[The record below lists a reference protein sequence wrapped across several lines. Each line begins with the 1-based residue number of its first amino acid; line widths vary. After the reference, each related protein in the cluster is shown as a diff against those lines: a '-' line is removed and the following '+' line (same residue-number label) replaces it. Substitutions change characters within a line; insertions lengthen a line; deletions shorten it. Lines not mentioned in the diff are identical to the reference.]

1 MTQLHRIAAE
11 IRTYSA
17 RQIELFL
24 TTILTEKD
32 ITFRREI
39 ANSVRDRFPVARQA
53 LCDQL
58 VESVVKKRLTILQG
72 KHPTPAGRPWSSCG
86 ETSTGGQDN
95 LSEYP
100 PLPEVVK
107 IKARLKP
114 NRPHTLQRLSGVRCP
129 FCTEELVL
137 RRSDDDMLEFWT
149 HHLNTHIE
157 PYPCIYPEC
166 TKALKSFVHLEDCVE
181 HMDSM
186 HSKEWLQRVHT
197 RSWYCDIGHESP
209 LVFEFEHQW
218 RRHILQTH
226 PEYLKA
232 PDPRTLGAY
241 SARKQK
247 NFHRDEF
254 TCPLCGEIPEEA
266 QKMLETGQDEPGQVR
281 TLVLNHVASEL
292 KSLSMMAV
300 PSFDDVAYKAVD
312 YDPNPVAPKS
322 ATHVDF
328 QDDTGRTALSFAAQA
343 GNVEAIGKLFDKQAD
358 VELADTDGQT
368 PLLWAA
374 REGHEGAVK
383 CLVDHGAR
391 KEAKDE
397 PYGRTALSWAA
408 TNGHTGVAQ
417 ILSMNGADLNA
428 TDDMNYTP
436 LSLAASAAN
445 EDVLRLLLDASPDLE
460 TRDHETLRTAL
471 HWAAFRNMPDSV
483 ELLLQHGADIEA
495 IADSFKTPLYVASA
509 KGYLGVVQRLLEK
522 GADTKAPDPILEQ
535 PPLSVAAEHGHED
548 VVRFLLAH
556 GAKVEAKDFH
566 GHTARDEDLD
576 QGHTEIAKLLETNQ
590 G

>member
-1 MTQLHRIAAE
+1 M
-11 IRTYSA
+11 
-17 RQIELFL
+17 
-24 TTILTEKD
+24 
-32 ITFRREI
+32 
-39 ANSVRDRFPVARQA
+39 
-53 LCDQL
+53 
-58 VESVVKKRLTILQG
+58 
-72 KHPTPAGRPWSSCG
+72 
-86 ETSTGGQDN
+86 
-95 LSEYP
+95 
-100 PLPEVVK
+100 
-107 IKARLKP
+107 
-114 NRPHTLQRLSGVRCP
+114 
-129 FCTEELVL
+129 
-137 RRSDDDMLEFWT
+137 
-149 HHLNTHIE
+149 
-157 PYPCIYPEC
+157 
-166 TKALKSFVHLEDCVE
+166 
-181 HMDSM
+181 
-186 HSKEWLQRVHT
+186 
-197 RSWYCDIGHESP
+197 
-209 LVFEFEHQW
+209 VFEFEHHW
-218 RRHILQTH
+218 RSHILQPH

-254 TCPLCGEIPEEA
+254 ACPLCEQIPEEA
-266 QKMLETGQDEPGQVR
+266 QKMLETGQDELGQVL

-300 PSFDDVAYKAVD
+300 PSFDQVAYTTVD

-343 GNVEAIGKLFDKQAD
+343 GDVEAIGKLFDRQAD

-368 PLLWAA
+368 LLLWAA

-408 TNGHTGVAQ
+408 ANGHTGVAQ
-417 ILSMNGADLNA
+417 ILRMKGADLNA
-428 TDDMNYTP
+428 ADDMNYTP

-460 TRDHETLRTAL
+460 TRDHETLRTPL
-471 HWAAFRNMPDSV
+471 HWATFRNRPDIV
-483 ELLLQHGADIEA
+483 ELLLQDGADIESTST
-495 IADSFKTPLYVASA
+495 SFKTPLYVASA
-509 KGYLGVVQRLLEK
+509 NGYLGVVQRLLEK
-522 GADTKAPDPILEQ
+522 GADTKASDPILEQ
-535 PPLSVAAEHGHED
+535 PPLSVAAKHGHED
-548 VVRFLLAH
+548 VVWLLLAH

-566 GHTARDEDLD
+566 GHTARDEALD
-576 QGHTEIAKLLETNQ
+576 QGHTEIAKLLKTNQ